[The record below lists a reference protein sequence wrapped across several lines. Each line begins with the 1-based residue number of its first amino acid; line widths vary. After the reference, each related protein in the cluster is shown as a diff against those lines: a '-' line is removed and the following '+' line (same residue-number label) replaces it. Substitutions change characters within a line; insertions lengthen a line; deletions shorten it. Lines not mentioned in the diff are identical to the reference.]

1 MSLFNEIKRNV
12 TDAANATTKKAT
24 EFTGIAKLNVNI
36 KLEETKLS
44 ECYEEI
50 GRLFYTAERSG
61 EDNTSDIATYIMQ
74 ADKIKATIA
83 NYRKELSKLKK
94 VVICEGCG
102 TEISEDA
109 AYCSV
114 CGTKQVKK
122 VEDDVPAEEHCCGCC
137 CEEESECGDDCCE
150 CENEESCCCETEETC
165 DCEGECDCEC
175 NCETPDEDTTNE

>member
-12 TDAANATTKKAT
+12 TDAANAASKKT
-24 EFTGIAKLNVNI
+24 SELTGIAKLNVNI
-36 KLEETKLS
+36 KMEETKLS
-44 ECYEEI
+44 ECYEQI

-61 EDNTSDIATYIMQ
+61 EDNTADIATYIMQ

-83 NYRKELSKLKK
+83 GYRKELSKLKK

-122 VEDDVPAEEHCCGCC
+122 VEVEEEPAAEEAKAEETPCCCGC
-137 CEEESECGDDCCE
+137 
-150 CENEESCCCETEETC
+150 TEEKT
-165 DCEGECDCEC
+165 EEECDCCKEEAPEEEC
-175 NCETPDEDTTNE
+175 DCCCGDTTDESESDKTNE

>member
-1 MSLFNEIKRNV
+1 MSLLNEIKRNV
-12 TDAANATTKKAT
+12 SGAASVASKKT
-24 EFTGIAKLNVNI
+24 SELTGIAKLNVNI

-83 NYRKELSKLKK
+83 GYKAELAHLKK
-94 VVICEGCG
+94 VVVCEGCG
-102 TEISEDA
+102 AEISETA

-122 VEDDVPAEEHCCGCC
+122 VADDSAEEPEEGCSCEKDSAEETCNCGC
-137 CEEESECGDDCCE
+137 ETECAEDC
-150 CENEESCCCETEETC
+150 SCEETC
-165 DCEGECDCEC
+165 DCCCT
-175 NCETPDEDTTNE
+175 ETDDEVSEEETEDETAE

>member
-12 TDAANATTKKAT
+12 SGAASVASKKT
-24 EFTGIAKLNVNI
+24 SELTGIAKLNVNI

-83 NYRKELSKLKK
+83 GYKAELAHLKK
-94 VVICEGCG
+94 VVVCEGCG
-102 TEISEDA
+102 TEISETA

-122 VEDDVPAEEHCCGCC
+122 VEETPAEAPAEEECCC
-137 CEEESECGDDCCE
+137 CEDESA
-150 CENEESCCCETEETC
+150 EETC
-165 DCEGECDCEC
+165 DCCCE
-175 NCETPDEDTTNE
+175 ETPAEEAKNETVE